1 MIFWSPNKIISKITD
16 NKKYCSSVIL
26 FKVEFNI
33 CQVKRSKELLAV
45 DVQVV
50 SKNQNQGKNGL
61 GRSNSLPL
69 CQGFIAA
76 LKDGFGFIET
86 IAHDREVFF
95 HFR

>member
-1 MIFWSPNKIISKITD
+1 
-16 NKKYCSSVIL
+16 
-26 FKVEFNI
+26 VEFSI

-50 SKNQNQGKNGL
+50 SKNQNQAKNGL
-61 GRSNSLPL
+61 GRLNSLPL
-69 CQGFIAA
+69 FQGFIAA

>member
-1 MIFWSPNKIISKITD
+1 
-16 NKKYCSSVIL
+16 
-26 FKVEFNI
+26 VEFNI
-33 CQVKRSKELLAV
+33 CQVKRSRELLAV

-50 SKNQNQGKNGL
+50 SKNQNQAKNGF
-61 GRSNSLPL
+61 GRSISLPL

>member
-1 MIFWSPNKIISKITD
+1 MGVL
-16 NKKYCSSVIL
+16 SSTGFVLGQLML
-26 FKVEFNI
+26 FQVEFNI
-33 CQVKRSKELLAV
+33 CQVKRSKELLAI

-50 SKNQNQGKNGL
+50 SKNQNQTKNGL
-61 GRSNSLPL
+61 GRSNSLPH

-86 IAHDREVFF
+86 IDHDSEVFF

>member
-1 MIFWSPNKIISKITD
+1 MSLAINF
-16 NKKYCSSVIL
+16 IL
-26 FKVEFNI
+26 FQVEFNI
-33 CQVKRSKELLAV
+33 SLVKRNKEMVAV
-45 DVQVV
+45 DIQVTGRNP
-50 SKNQNQGKNGL
+50 SKNGI

-95 HFR
+95 HFRCV

>member
-1 MIFWSPNKIISKITD
+1 M
-16 NKKYCSSVIL
+16 
-26 FKVEFNI
+26 
-33 CQVKRSKELLAV
+33 KRSRELLAV

>member
-1 MIFWSPNKIISKITD
+1 
-16 NKKYCSSVIL
+16 
-26 FKVEFNI
+26 VEFSI
-33 CQVKRSKELLAV
+33 CQVKRNKELLAV

-50 SKNQNQGKNGL
+50 GKNQNQTKNGL
-61 GRSNSLPL
+61 GRSYSLPL

>member
-1 MIFWSPNKIISKITD
+1 VVTKLNQSKV
-16 NKKYCSSVIL
+16 SVIIL
-26 FKVEFNI
+26 QVEFNI
-33 CQVKRSKELLAV
+33 CQVKRNKELLAV

-50 SKNQNQGKNGL
+50 SKNQSQNQTKNGL

>member
-1 MIFWSPNKIISKITD
+1 
-16 NKKYCSSVIL
+16 
-26 FKVEFNI
+26 
-33 CQVKRSKELLAV
+33 
-45 DVQVV
+45 V
-50 SKNQNQGKNGL
+50 SKNQNQTKNGL
-61 GRSNSLPL
+61 GRSYSLPL